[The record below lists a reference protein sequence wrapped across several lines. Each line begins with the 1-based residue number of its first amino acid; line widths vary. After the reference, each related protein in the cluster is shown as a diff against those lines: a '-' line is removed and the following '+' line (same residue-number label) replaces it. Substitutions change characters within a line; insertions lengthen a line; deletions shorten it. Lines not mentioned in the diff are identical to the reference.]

1 MRKTLSLLLLTFAA
15 GSAAAAGRDAP
26 GETYIPYVNRDG
38 VSEWRVGGSDSVY
51 VRAVTGGWYLVRTMG
66 RCSRLKSALSLGF
79 ETSAL
84 GQLDR
89 HGAILAG
96 GFRCPV
102 ASITRSE
109 EPPKRRRRP
118 LK

>member
-1 MRKTLSLLLLTFAA
+1 MRKRLSLLVMALAA
-15 GSAAAAGRDAP
+15 GCATAAERDAP

-66 RCSRLKSALSLGF
+66 RCSRLRSALSLGF

-102 ASITRSE
+102 ESITRTQ